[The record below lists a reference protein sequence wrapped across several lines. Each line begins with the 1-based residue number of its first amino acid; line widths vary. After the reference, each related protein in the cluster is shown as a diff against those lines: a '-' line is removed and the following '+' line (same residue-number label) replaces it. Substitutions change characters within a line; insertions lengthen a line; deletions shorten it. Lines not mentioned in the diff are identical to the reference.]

1 MKDWSIISY
10 TPEFAP
16 RWNEFNAAARNATFL
31 TDRRYM
37 DYHSDRFTD
46 RSLIALKRGRVMA
59 LLPADITADGTLH
72 SHRGLTY
79 GGWILPPRHLDCGD
93 YLELWEAMA
102 DYCRANSITALDYKP
117 LPAIYAKTPSDEELY
132 ALFRS
137 GATLSEL
144 NISAA
149 IRLDAD
155 PGFNASRRQRLR
167 QCRAT
172 GYETRRLTEADDFRR
187 FHAILAE
194 CLQSR
199 HGATPVHSADELLLL
214 ASRFPRNI
222 ELWGACCHGE
232 IRAATLIFI
241 SDRVVHSQYIATT
254 PAGREENTLTGL
266 IADLIERTRSGA
278 YGPAVDYFDFGISNE
293 DHGRVLNSGLY
304 SQKASMGASAVAYP
318 RYMLRF

>member
-93 YLELWEAMA
+93 YLELWESMA
-102 DYCRANSITALDYKP
+102 DYCRANSITTLDYKP
-117 LPAIYAKTPSDEELY
+117 LPAIYAKAPSDEELY

-149 IRLDAD
+149 IRLSSN
-155 PGFNASRRQRLR
+155 PGFNEMRRRQLR
-167 QCRAT
+167 KCTAA
-172 GYETRRLTEADDFRR
+172 GIEIARLTESDDFRR
-187 FHAILAE
+187 FHTVLAD
-194 CLQSR
+194 CLLSR
-199 HGATPVHSADELLLL
+199 HGATPVHTADELLLL
-214 ASRFPRNI
+214 ASRFPANI
-222 ELWGACCHGE
+222 ELWAAGREGE
-232 IRAATLIFI
+232 ISAATLLFI
-241 SDRVVHSQYIATT
+241 SPKTVHCQYIATT
-254 PAGREENTLTGL
+254 PAGRADNSLTAL
-266 IADLIERTRSGA
+266 FADLIGRASRGQW
-278 YGPAVDYFDFGISNE
+278 GPAVDYFDFGISNE

-318 RYMLRF
+318 RYLLRF